1 MKVCVEVLEK
11 LLWFQDEKTLRVGAT
26 DLSKKESFVARNGG
40 FCIFAAV
47 QSWAT
52 SAGLRVAWIG
62 EAGTWIAGNWAG
74 VNNLPVPL
82 CHSRRRMM
90 SVTA

>member
-47 QSWAT
+47 QST
-52 SAGLRVAWIG
+52 DGSTVSAERNSEIVIRVRDFERCSIFGL
-62 EAGTWIAGNWAG
+62 
-74 VNNLPVPL
+74 
-82 CHSRRRMM
+82 
-90 SVTA
+90 

>member
-26 DLSKKESFVARNGG
+26 EFSKKESFVARNGG

-47 QSWAT
+47 QLLV
-52 SAGLRVAWIG
+52 GWIG
-62 EAGTWIAGNWAG
+62 YAGTWIAGSLAE

-82 CHSRRRMM
+82 CGARHKKLR
-90 SVTA
+90 T